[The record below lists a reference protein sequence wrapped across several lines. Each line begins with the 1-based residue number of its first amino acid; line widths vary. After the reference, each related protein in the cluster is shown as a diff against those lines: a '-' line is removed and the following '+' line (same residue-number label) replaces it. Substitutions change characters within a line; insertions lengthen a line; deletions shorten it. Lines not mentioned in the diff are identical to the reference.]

1 MGRVRS
7 SVARHR
13 LPILQRL
20 LLDPRSLRRWVL
32 VALAATVTAFMV
44 AQVVVRAEHARTRWG
59 TRQTVLVVADP
70 VPAGQPVGPA
80 LRAEEWPIMLV
91 PVGAF
96 DRLDAVPDGATALGP
111 LAAGTPL
118 TDVAVTGAVDGAT
131 RPRVAVPSGLAVLP
145 LSVGD
150 TVEVWATVVSVDPG
164 AGPTTRR
171 VTEGATVVTT
181 DDETVVLTVEAHDI
195 EAVAEAAALA
205 TVTLVATS

>member
-1 MGRVRS
+1 M
-7 SVARHR
+7 
-13 LPILQRL
+13 
-20 LLDPRSLRRWVL
+20 
-32 VALAATVTAFMV
+32 ALAATVTAVMV
-44 AQVVVRAEHARTRWG
+44 AQVVVRAEQTRARWG

-80 LRAEEWPIMLV
+80 LRTEAWPVTLV
-91 PVGAF
+91 PDGSF
-96 DRLDAVPDGATALGP
+96 DRFDAVPDAAIAVGP

-118 TDVAVTGAVDGAT
+118 TDVAVTAPDDGAT

-150 TVEVWATVVSVDPG
+150 TVEVWATVVSGGPG

-181 DDETVVLTVEAHDI
+181 DDETVVLTVEPHDI